1 MIYVIAWCVIGV
13 LTSLG
18 STIYDKKESFI
29 TVSDVFGMF
38 FIGLV
43 FGPVFT
49 LFLVVDFLVNFFKEN
64 VDLEKTIWKSKTYI
78 QREKESQDTEE
89 MIKTIRNSCEVES
102 QKIFAEDNA
111 KKG

>member
-13 LTSLG
+13 LTGIG
-18 STIYDKKESFI
+18 STIYEKQDSYI
-29 TVSDVFGMF
+29 TVSDIFGMVLL
-38 FIGLV
+38 GLLM
-43 FGPVFT
+43 GPVFT